1 MSRSRNLTISAT
13 GNRYRESGRLRELT
27 QPRLTRGDIQS
38 RLNSTRL
45 IGVVA
50 VSGLAIRLYV
60 IKALSRAECRLF
72 AI

>member
-1 MSRSRNLTISAT
+1 MNS
-13 GNRYRESGRLRELT
+13 T